1 MIRIYEGKITY
12 LTRNKNSTEWL
23 EYNIEEI
30 AQQIKQKDGDL
41 KKEEKW

>member
-12 LTRNKNSTEWL
+12 LNRNKNSTEWL